1 MSACPVAGSNGTDS
15 WSRTIRHRPPPLNQW
30 PLGPIGHRP
39 LGPGDRRDPPMTEV
53 EQVLGGD
60 AAAAVIRRPDG
71 DDVRARLVQR
81 VEDDERD
88 APRRQHGAGV
98 VGREHEDH
106 APRASLDEIGD
117 PGRTRRPA
125 APRLGEDEVQAL
137 DLRDPLHTSDD
148 LQGPEPVELGE
159 HEVEFPGVRART

>member
-1 MSACPVAGSNGTDS
+1 MP
-15 WSRTIRHRPPPLNQW
+15 
-30 PLGPIGHRP
+30 
-39 LGPGDRRDPPMTEV
+39 
-53 EQVLGGD
+53 
-60 AAAAVIRRPDG
+60 
-71 DDVRARLVQR
+71 
-81 VEDDERD
+81 RD
-88 APRRQHGAGV
+88 ASTAPASSA
-98 VGREHEDH
+98 EDEDH